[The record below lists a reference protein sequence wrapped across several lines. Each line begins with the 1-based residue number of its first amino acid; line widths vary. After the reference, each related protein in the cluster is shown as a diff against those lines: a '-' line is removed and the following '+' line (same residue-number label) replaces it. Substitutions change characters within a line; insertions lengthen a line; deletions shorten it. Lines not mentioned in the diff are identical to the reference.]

1 MTTLSL
7 IPNEIIY
14 EISSFMSF
22 HDLIN
27 FRITCSL
34 VNQIGLRVLN
44 SKTTLVSAFWIFCQ
58 FMEFQWIK
66 LDQMHDKSDFK
77 IFYHSEDSLP
87 FVAISNTKTSP
98 KLKQLRFN
106 RSQLHFCCESK
117 KLKIDFK
124 LSNLFV
130 MKSLSFDLISKDVK
144 ILDVVQNKTINNA
157 KVLTVPFNCF
167 QPPTHHFY
175 YGSGFGYNYYYDVDG
190 SPSTLMFSVSNMCR
204 IVKATNLTSHS
215 IHVCFVLCNL
225 FVFVLIDFETK
236 SLKFENIYRISSQ
249 MDTDFDSDICLFGD
263 KMIQWEEIL
272 PLRLESLQPYDVLD
286 YSFVDK

>member
-1 MTTLSL
+1 M
-7 IPNEIIY
+7 PNEILY
-14 EISSFMSF
+14 EIISFLSF

-34 VNQIGLRVLN
+34 INQIGLRFLN

-66 LDQMHDKSDFK
+66 LDQMHDRSGFK
-77 IFYHSEDSLP
+77 IFYHSENSLP
-87 FVAISNTKTSP
+87 LVAISNTETSP

-106 RSQLHFCCESK
+106 RSQLHFCSETK

-144 ILDVVQNKTINNA
+144 ILDVVQNKTINNT
-157 KVLTVPFNCF
+157 KVLTVPYNCF
-167 QPPTHHFY
+167 QLPTHHFY
-175 YGSGFGYNYYYDVDG
+175 YKNEFGYNYYYDVDG
-190 SPSTLMFSVSNMCR
+190 SPSTLMFSVPNMCR

-215 IHVCFVLCNL
+215 IHVCFALCNL
-225 FVFVLIDFETK
+225 FVLVLIDFEKK
-236 SLKFENIYRISSQ
+236 SLKFENIYRVSVQSV
-249 MDTDFDSDICLFGD
+249 TDFDSDICLFGD
-263 KMIQWEEIL
+263 KMIQWDAIL
-272 PLRLESLQPYDVLD
+272 PLRLERLQPYNILD
-286 YSFVDK
+286 YSFVDKYCSK